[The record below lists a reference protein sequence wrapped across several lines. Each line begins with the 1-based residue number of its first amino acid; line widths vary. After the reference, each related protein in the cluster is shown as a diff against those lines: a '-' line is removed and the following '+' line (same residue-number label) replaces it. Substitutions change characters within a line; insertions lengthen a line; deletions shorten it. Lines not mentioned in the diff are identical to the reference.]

1 MVSGMVSEMVC
12 QRNLWNT
19 HPGLVES
26 LHLGLALLGNLLI
39 AALHAFDDALHVQVP
54 AVVHLHDDRG
64 VTQLTVQLSPL
75 LQDQSISSIPSTSSS
90 QASSNPSKGGSG
102 WRRFSPEL
110 PTWGFPVGQ
119 LLSIKTWQ
127 LGPVLVAQHGMS
139 ECSSLREGGESCGTS
154 HFCIPGCASAFLD
167 WEFSHSLSPTDPC

>member
-1 MVSGMVSEMVC
+1 MRRVKVASWRMGMVSGMVSEMVC

-90 QASSNPSKGGSG
+90 QASSNPSKGGG
-102 WRRFSPEL
+102 LVGGGSPL
-110 PTWGFPVGQ
+110 NSQHGVF
-119 LLSIKTWQ
+119 Q
-127 LGPVLVAQHGMS
+127 LGN
-139 ECSSLREGGESCGTS
+139 SCPS
-154 HFCIPGCASAFLD
+154 RPGSWDLFWWHNMGCLSAV
-167 WEFSHSLSPTDPC
+167 P

>member
-1 MVSGMVSEMVC
+1 MRRVKVSSWRMGMVSGMVSEMVC

-90 QASSNPSKGGSG
+90 QASSNPSKGGV
-102 WRRFSPEL
+102 WLEEVL
-110 PTWGFPVGQ
+110 P
-119 LLSIKTWQ
+119 
-127 LGPVLVAQHGMS
+127 
-139 ECSSLREGGESCGTS
+139 
-154 HFCIPGCASAFLD
+154 
-167 WEFSHSLSPTDPC
+167 